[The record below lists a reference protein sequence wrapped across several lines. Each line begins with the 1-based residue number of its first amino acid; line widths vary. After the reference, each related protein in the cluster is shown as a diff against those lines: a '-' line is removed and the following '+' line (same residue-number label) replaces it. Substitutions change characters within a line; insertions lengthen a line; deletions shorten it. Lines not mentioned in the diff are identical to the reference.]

1 MSDYFD
7 EFNIA
12 PLGPGETPNHML
24 HLARLLRDFG
34 MNPYE
39 FNDELPPPASKA
51 FVKSLQEV
59 TSHEPGKF
67 ASLKSNIG

>member
-1 MSDYFD
+1 MSDYFE
-7 EFNIA
+7 EFNIT
-12 PLGPGETPNHML
+12 PLAPGETPNHML

-51 FVKSLQEV
+51 FVENLEEV
-59 TSHEPGKF
+59 TSHEPGNDISMK
-67 ASLKSNIG
+67 